1 MSYKQC
7 LSNALNEGTINKKQF
22 DEQSELIEN
31 LERTYKGQGL
41 NPTEASIEAAKRAYD
56 AAKVAAAYKKRN
68 NRLKIA
74 AQQRIDFNIKTY
86 RNAKGEEDYASGLK
100 AIFARDDQANFASL
114 ETLIQQEYSIVQKY
128 LDDFLH
134 EFRYGPLEKVR
145 GIVGNETTKRKTL
158 TSNFMKALFGEE
170 TTDPLAKQ
178 LAKAWSEFLNF

>member
-56 AAKVAAAYKKRN
+56 TAKVAAAYKKRN

-86 RNAKGEEDYASGLK
+86 LMPKIVNIGKNYFIVKKVYLESLK
-100 AIFARDDQANFASL
+100 VMSL
-114 ETLIQQEYSIVQKY
+114 LVATNIPVVYFLNNY
-128 LDDFLH
+128 LFVCYFLH
-134 EFRYGPLEKVR
+134 QNLHQPFFQQYP
-145 GIVGNETTKRKTL
+145 
-158 TSNFMKALFGEE
+158 
-170 TTDPLAKQ
+170 
-178 LAKAWSEFLNF
+178 